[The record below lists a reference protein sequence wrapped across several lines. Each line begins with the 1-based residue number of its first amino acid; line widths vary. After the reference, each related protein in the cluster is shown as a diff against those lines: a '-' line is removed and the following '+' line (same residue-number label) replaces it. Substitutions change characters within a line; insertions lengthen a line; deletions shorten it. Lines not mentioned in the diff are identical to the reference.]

1 MWGPFYLTN
10 MKTIAQLAELN
21 VSYQLSPEWGEQPI
35 IGSSREAYEFIFP
48 FFPKETIA
56 LQEHF
61 IVAYMNR
68 GNRLIGVYQMSK
80 GGVSSTIA
88 DAKIILATALKVV
101 ASSII
106 VSHNHPSGALKPS
119 DSDVELTN
127 RLKEGARLL
136 DISVLDHLVVTPQ
149 FGKYF
154 SFADEGMIG

>member
-21 VSYQLSPEWGEQPI
+21 VCYQLSPEWGEQPI
-35 IGSSREAYEFIFP
+35 IGSSREAYEVIFP
-48 FFPKETIA
+48 FFPNETIA

-80 GGVSSTIA
+80 GGVSSTVA

-101 ASSII
+101 ACSMIL
-106 VSHNHPSGALKPS
+106 SHNHPSGALKPS
-119 DSDVELTN
+119 ESDIDLTN
-127 RLKEGARLL
+127 RLKEGAKLL
-136 DISVLDHLVVTPQ
+136 DISVLDHIIVTSQ
-149 FGKYF
+149 YDAYF
-154 SFADEGMIG
+154 SFADEGII

>member
-1 MWGPFYLTN
+1 MWGPFHFTK

-35 IGSSREAYEFIFP
+35 IGSSREAYDIIFP

-80 GGVSSTIA
+80 GGVSSTVA
-88 DAKIILATALKVV
+88 DAKIILATALSVV
-101 ASSII
+101 ACSII
-106 VSHNHPSGALKPS
+106 LSHNHPSGTIKPS
-119 DSDVELTN
+119 ESDIDLTK
-127 RLKEGARLL
+127 RLKEGAKLL
-136 DISVLDHLVVTPQ
+136 DVSVLDHLIVSPHY
-149 FGKYF
+149 GGYY
-154 SFADEGMIG
+154 SFADQQLV

>member
-1 MWGPFYLTN
+1 
-10 MKTIAQLAELN
+10 
-21 VSYQLSPEWGEQPI
+21 
-35 IGSSREAYEFIFP
+35 
-48 FFPKETIA
+48 
-56 LQEHF
+56 
-61 IVAYMNR
+61 
-68 GNRLIGVYQMSK
+68 MSK
-80 GGVSSTIA
+80 GGVSSTVA